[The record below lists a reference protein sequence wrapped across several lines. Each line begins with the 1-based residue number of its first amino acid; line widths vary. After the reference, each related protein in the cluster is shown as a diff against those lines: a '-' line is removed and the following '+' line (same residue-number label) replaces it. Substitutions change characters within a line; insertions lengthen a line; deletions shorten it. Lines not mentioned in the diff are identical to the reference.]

1 MRSIPKRNTKNVPFW
16 FTFSRQSRIWSF
28 RVVVL
33 QRTAKKCTKI
43 HNARAQ
49 PLLSSLNLLFADVA
63 VFFFCVKV
71 LNILHWAPLK
81 RLVQFVLLLFLFCSA
96 KGYTVGQEEIIM
108 LEIKPTSHTGV
119 LLSSSSTKGDY
130 IVLEMIDGNVS
141 M

>member
-1 MRSIPKRNTKNVPFW
+1 MR
-16 FTFSRQSRIWSF
+16 
-28 RVVVL
+28 
-33 QRTAKKCTKI
+33 
-43 HNARAQ
+43 
-49 PLLSSLNLLFADVA
+49 VA
-63 VFFFCVKV
+63 LV
-71 LNILHWAPLK
+71 WK
-81 RLVQFVLLLFLFCSA
+81 RLVSRVFHFKLFNTSTDLTSYEEPVITLSARFGIFCNLCNATLFCFDYVMLRCFVCSA